1 MDKIN
6 EQDEERE
13 QSPAKVRAYNVPS
26 KSLLLDNYN
35 NLESDYNSYNGFKRK
50 KTQRHNRVAMH
61 IAKLRAQREAESES
75 SIVVEKQLHEISEMK
90 EE

>member
-13 QSPAKVRAYNVPS
+13 QSPGKVRAYNVPS
-26 KSLLLDNYN
+26 KSLLLDSYN
-35 NLESDYNSYNGFKRK
+35 NLESDYKASNGFKRK

-75 SIVVEKQLHEISEMK
+75 GVVVEKQLHEISELK